1 MQAVGMPILYHD
13 HDDDDGDDHNA
24 DDDDDIP
31 GWLIDYGDKIGNDE

>member
-1 MQAVGMPILYHD
+1 MQAVGMPILYHE
-13 HDDDDGDDHNA
+13 DDDDGDD